1 MCCSLV
7 ISTVFQVP
15 GKVNLV
21 LSGSLMPFKKEI
33 ANIFR
38 VEKANFLSKKRFAN
52 VFADLEIQPVYLNRA
67 NLKQLVIKT
76 KIV

>member
-1 MCCSLV
+1 
-7 ISTVFQVP
+7 
-15 GKVNLV
+15 
-21 LSGSLMPFKKEI
+21 MPFKKDI
-33 ANIFR
+33 SNIFR

-67 NLKQLVIKT
+67 NLKKLVVRT